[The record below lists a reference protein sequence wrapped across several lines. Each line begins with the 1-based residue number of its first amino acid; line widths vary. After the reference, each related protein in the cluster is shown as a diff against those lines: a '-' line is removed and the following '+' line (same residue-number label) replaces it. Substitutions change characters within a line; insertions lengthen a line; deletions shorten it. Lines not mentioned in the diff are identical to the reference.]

1 MIRRIGSIVCA
12 CALGFIVLGCQT
24 THHGVKEK
32 AGASQPETSRDVESA
47 LQAVT
52 GTLSGQQIDEAGLR
66 DLSRQIQKDEKART
80 AVEAVTGAIQGK
92 EIKAKYCPLTGKH
105 YSAELDLCPEDGAKL
120 VPIEE

>member
-1 MIRRIGSIVCA
+1 MIRRIGAIVCVF
-12 CALGFIVLGCQT
+12 ALAVFVGGCQT
-24 THHGVKEK
+24 TSAAKKKTG
-32 AGASQPETSRDVESA
+32 AGQPETSRDVESA

-105 YSAELDLCPEDGAKL
+105 YSAGLDLCPEDGAKL